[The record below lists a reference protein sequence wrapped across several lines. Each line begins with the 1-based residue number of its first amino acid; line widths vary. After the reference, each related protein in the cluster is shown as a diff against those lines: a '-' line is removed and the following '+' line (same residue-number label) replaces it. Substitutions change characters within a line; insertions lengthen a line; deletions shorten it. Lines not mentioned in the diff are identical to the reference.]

1 MAATKS
7 PSRRPGIFISLE
19 GGEGAGKTTQAQLLR
34 RRLERLGH
42 KVVVTREPGGT
53 PLSEEI
59 RRIILRPSAAPRPNP
74 SSSDLPPEAE
84 LLLFLAARAQL
95 VAEVIRP
102 ALERGEIVVC
112 DRYSDSTLAYQGY
125 GRGLDLEEVKAA
137 DRLATGGLRPD
148 LSVLLDLPVDVGLAR
163 KTADG
168 EWDTIGQEGR
178 GFHERVHAGFAKIV
192 AGEPGRWIVVDATLS
207 SEVIA
212 ERIWERVEPL
222 VDSLAAS

>member
-34 RRLERLGH
+34 HRLERLGH

-137 DRLATGGLRPD
+137 DRLATGDLRPD

-168 EWDTIGQEGR
+168 EWDAIGQEGR
-178 GFHERVHAGFAKIV
+178 EFHERVHAGFAEIV

-222 VDSLAAS
+222 VHSLAAS

>member
-7 PSRRPGIFISLE
+7 PSRRTGIFISLE

-34 RRLERLGH
+34 QRLERLGH

-59 RRIILRPSAAPRPNP
+59 RRIILRPSAAPRPNS

-125 GRGLDLEEVKAA
+125 GRGLDLEAVKAA

-163 KTADG
+163 KKADA

-178 GFHERVHAGFAKIV
+178 EFHERVHAGFAEIV
-192 AGEPGRWIVVDATLS
+192 AGEPSRWVVVDATLS

-222 VDSLAAS
+222 VRSLAAR

>member
-7 PSRRPGIFISLE
+7 PSRRPSIFISLE

-59 RRIILRPSAAPRPNP
+59 RRIILRPSAGHRPNP
-74 SSSDLPPEAE
+74 SPSDLPPEAE

-163 KTADG
+163 KTADA

-178 GFHERVHAGFAKIV
+178 EFHERVHAGFDEIV

-222 VDSLAAS
+222 VSSLAAS